1 MLFIPLI
8 LLAVIYFMFS
18 DKINFLQ
25 TRKSPLD
32 ILRERYAKGEISK
45 TEFIEMKQNLISEI
59 GGYHV

>member
-8 LLAVIYFMFS
+8 LLAVIYFMFN
-18 DKINFLQ
+18 DKISFPQ

-45 TEFIEMKQNLISEI
+45 TEFTEMKQNLI
-59 GGYHV
+59 